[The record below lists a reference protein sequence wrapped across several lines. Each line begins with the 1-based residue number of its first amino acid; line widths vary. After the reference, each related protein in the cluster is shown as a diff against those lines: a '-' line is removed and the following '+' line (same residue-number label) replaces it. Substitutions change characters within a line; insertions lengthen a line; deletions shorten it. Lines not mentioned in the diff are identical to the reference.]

1 MMTETGPIGVIG
13 LGAMGLA
20 LAQALLDQGREVHV
34 WNRTPAKAA
43 GLAEQGAVV
52 ALRPAGV
59 IAASATTLV
68 CLSDYAAWSA
78 VLEEAEVQDTL
89 EGKTLI
95 QLTTGTMA
103 EVEDHAARMDRLGVA
118 LIEGAILCFP
128 AQIGS
133 AGASIILAG
142 KSSLVEANDP
152 ALRALS
158 AKISYLG
165 ESPTAPVVLGNA
177 IMSSVLGFSAG
188 IINGAAYCV
197 QEGLPL
203 EAFKDQTIH
212 NFSRMQTE
220 PVRIIDAILNDDTE
234 TTQASVSTWY
244 EAHLKLLELS
254 DKLALDSSFHQGLN
268 AMFKQAVDQGLGGH
282 DISAMI
288 KVLPKRD

>member
-1 MMTETGPIGVIG
+1 MTTETGPIGVIG

-52 ALRPAGV
+52 ALRPADV

-78 VLEEAEVQDTL
+78 VLEEAEVQDVL

-142 KSSLVEANDP
+142 KASLVEANDP